1 MNKINFLLTLEFV
14 ILSLL
19 IDAEN
24 NVKLVA
30 GQVVTDPASWV
41 QFIPTA
47 LVGTLPL
54 KFLNLIQI
62 LLLGRLFNAR
72 NNNNPQNGNGN
83 EEENEFR
90 KNFMLFLG
98 RHNIQVSNHG
108 MKTSVIQQLFAQY
121 YYLYLSFQYKILNF
135 I

>member
-1 MNKINFLLTLEFV
+1 MNKISFLLTLEFV

-19 IDAEN
+19 IDSEN

-30 GQVVTDPASWV
+30 GQVVTDPSSWI

-72 NNNNPQNGNGN
+72 NNQQNQGNGN
-83 EEENEFR
+83 DEENEFR

-108 MKTSVIQQLFAQY
+108 MK
-121 YYLYLSFQYKILNF
+121 
-135 I
+135 